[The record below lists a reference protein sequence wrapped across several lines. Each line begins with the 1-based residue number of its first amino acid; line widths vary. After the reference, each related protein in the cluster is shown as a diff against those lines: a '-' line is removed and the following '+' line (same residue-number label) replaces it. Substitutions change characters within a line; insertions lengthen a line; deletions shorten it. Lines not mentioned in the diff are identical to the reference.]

1 MQSSKDPLKRIPAR
15 LALCIL
21 SLASISI
28 TFAAGAAE
36 RTATVN
42 GTAIWAVGLCGL
54 WLLYGAWLKLE
65 RPFSQT
71 RYWVLAAALSG
82 VMTLGQSFAAVG
94 TSELLTAH
102 KLKAALFFA
111 GRIPLY
117 FSIMRIVAD
126 ALENDG
132 NPAREACGCPCS
144 G

>member
-1 MQSSKDPLKRIPAR
+1 MQYSKDPLKRILAR

-65 RPFSQT
+65 RPFHRRGTGCSQ
-71 RYWVLAAALSG
+71 RR
-82 VMTLGQSFAAVG
+82 F
-94 TSELLTAH
+94 
-102 KLKAALFFA
+102 
-111 GRIPLY
+111 
-117 FSIMRIVAD
+117 
-126 ALENDG
+126 
-132 NPAREACGCPCS
+132 PA
-144 G
+144 